1 MRCRA
6 LHRHL
11 PENARDMDEDKRQ
24 AVLTA
29 PQKLELIAKV
39 I

>member
-11 PENARDMDEDKRQ
+11 PENARDMDKDKRR

-29 PQKLELIAKV
+29 PQKLELIAEV